1 MDMNKNLQMS
11 SDYSNAVER
20 LENIRNEYNS
30 KVSDL
35 RTEYEPKLMEALEEV
50 IHEAAK
56 ND

>member
-1 MDMNKNLQMS
+1 MNKNFQTS
-11 SDYSNAVER
+11 SEHNTAVER

-30 KVSDL
+30 KLSEL
-35 RTEYEPKLMEALEEV
+35 RAEYEPKLVEALEEV